1 MLDETRIIYGL
12 NGRNHYFVQNKS
24 SVKPL
29 KIKCYAQL
37 ISSAIALKHCF
48 VRQNDGV
55 SFGSDLFFKYQ
66 AFLIKK
72 LIVFK

>member
-1 MLDETRIIYGL
+1 MLDETRTICGL
-12 NGRNHYFVQNKS
+12 NGRNHYFVQNMS

-37 ISSAIALKHCF
+37 ISSARAMGRYF
-48 VRQNDGV
+48 VRENDGV
-55 SFGSDLFFKYQ
+55 SFGSYRFLKYQ
-66 AFLIKK
+66 DFLIKK

>member
-1 MLDETRIIYGL
+1 MLDETRTICGP
-12 NGRNHYFVQNKS
+12 NGRNHYSVQNER

-37 ISSAIALKHCF
+37 ISSASGMGRYY
-48 VRQNDGV
+48 VRENDGV
-55 SFGSDLFFKYQ
+55 SLGSNRVFKYQ
-66 AFLIKK
+66 DFLIKE